1 MNDLKNLQAP
11 HNFGVCASACCTKRF
26 TCLRYIALQNA
37 SLQYPFLPTLT
48 PRKLESMKG
57 KCEYY
62 RPKTPVRYARGFT
75 RVAELLTVRVAGTFR
90 LRLISAQR
98 KFLVGKF

>member
-37 SLQYPFLPTLT
+37 SLQYPFLPMAKMVWVWRETVTFLSCPVPLT
-48 PRKLESMKG
+48 KW
-57 KCEYY
+57 C
-62 RPKTPVRYARGFT
+62 
-75 RVAELLTVRVAGTFR
+75 
-90 LRLISAQR
+90 
-98 KFLVGKF
+98 